1 MEVLVLLAIVA
12 FMAVIAAHFAQ
23 DRRMPV
29 RVPAR
34 VSRPRAL
41 RRR

>member
-12 FMAVIAAHFAQ
+12 LMAVIAARFAQ
-23 DRRMPV
+23 DRRIAV

-34 VSRPRAL
+34 VSRPRAI